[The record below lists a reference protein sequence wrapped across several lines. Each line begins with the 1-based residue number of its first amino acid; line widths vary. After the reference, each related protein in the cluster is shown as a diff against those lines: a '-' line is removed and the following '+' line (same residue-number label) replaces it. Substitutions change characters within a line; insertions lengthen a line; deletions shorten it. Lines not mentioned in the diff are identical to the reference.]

1 MPNLSELLAQ
11 QAELSKQIEEIR
23 QVERKDAITQIL
35 KLISDYNLT
44 QEDLFNNKAK
54 KVTTKSPAMYRDPVS
69 KKEWTGKGQAPS
81 WMPKDA
87 EGRKAYLIVQPS

>member
-1 MPNLSELLAQ
+1 MPTLAELLAQ
-11 QAELSKQIEEIR
+11 QTELSKQIEEIR

-54 KVTTKSPAMYRDPVS
+54 KVTTKSPAKYRDPVS
-69 KKEWTGKGQAPS
+69 KKEWNGHGQAPS

-87 EGRKAYLIVQPS
+87 EGRKAYLIVQPA